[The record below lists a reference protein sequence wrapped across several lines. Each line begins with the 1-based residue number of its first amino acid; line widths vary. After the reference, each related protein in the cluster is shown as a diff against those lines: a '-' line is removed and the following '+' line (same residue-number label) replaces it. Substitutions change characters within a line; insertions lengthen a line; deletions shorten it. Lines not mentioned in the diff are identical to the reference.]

1 MKKTSFLLLM
11 TLLVVFVVLVALL
24 SLCTGVYH
32 LSISEVVNA
41 IVSYVK
47 NGFSAS
53 STAEM
58 IVMNIRMPRIITAI
72 FVGASLATAGA
83 VYQSVFHNPLVS
95 PDLLGVSSGSCIG
108 VALSILLGLGSMFS
122 IVFAFVGGV
131 LAVGMAVLVPN
142 IMKNRSS
149 TMLVLSGVM
158 VSGFLSSILGVI
170 KYMADSED
178 KLEAIVYWQF
188 GSFSHTQ
195 YGTLGIVFPILIFS
209 FVALMLF
216 SWRINLFSLDDAEV
230 QTLGVHVEKER
241 LVIIL
246 FSTLLTAAAT
256 SISGTVGWV
265 GLVIPHF
272 ARMLVGDHC
281 TKLLPVS
288 ALLSAGIMIVV
299 DTICR
304 NISGLEIPIGIITGI
319 VGAPIF
325 AIILVRQKKKEHI
338 I

>member
-58 IVMNIRMPRIITAI
+58 VVMNIRMPRIISAI

-122 IVFAFVGGV
+122 IVFAFVWGI

-142 IMKNRSS
+142 IMKIDPPQCWCFPALWSVVFSPLYSVSS
-149 TMLVLSGVM
+149 NT
-158 VSGFLSSILGVI
+158 
-170 KYMADSED
+170 
-178 KLEAIVYWQF
+178 W
-188 GSFSHTQ
+188 
-195 YGTLGIVFPILIFS
+195 PI
-209 FVALMLF
+209 A
-216 SWRINLFSLDDAEV
+216 RIS
-230 QTLGVHVEKER
+230 
-241 LVIIL
+241 
-246 FSTLLTAAAT
+246 
-256 SISGTVGWV
+256 
-265 GLVIPHF
+265 
-272 ARMLVGDHC
+272 
-281 TKLLPVS
+281 
-288 ALLSAGIMIVV
+288 
-299 DTICR
+299 
-304 NISGLEIPIGIITGI
+304 
-319 VGAPIF
+319 
-325 AIILVRQKKKEHI
+325 
-338 I
+338 